1 MTDNPW
7 IPLFLTTENFI
18 QPEHLP
24 EPGAEHFLLKANKA
38 IDSAKNEIT
47 YGETIKDL
55 LLAGENGIK
64 ECHRSLAT
72 IGVWHFECSV
82 ELFNKALRNFEM
94 AKKSRLSKDVQ
105 KWVET
110 QIKECKKQLAAV
122 TEQKDLADDLLNSIG
137 N

>member
-24 EPGAEHFLLKANKA
+24 EPGTEHFLLKANQA
-38 IDSAKNEIT
+38 IDSAKNEIA
-47 YGETIKDL
+47 YGDTITDL

-64 ECHRSLAT
+64 ECHGSLAT
-72 IGVWHFECSV
+72 ISVWHFECGV
-82 ELFNKALRNFEM
+82 ELFNKALRNFEK
-94 AKKSRLSKDVQ
+94 AKKHGLPKDVQ
-105 KWVET
+105 KRVEA
-110 QIKECKKQLAAV
+110 QIKECKKQLAVV
-122 TEQKDLADDLLNSIG
+122 TKQKYLADDLLSSIG